1 MELHSL
7 DKLGKKKFW
16 TEFFRRGMCLLLAI
30 IMVLPA
36 GGGVF
41 AAGEGSVGE
50 ALLKE
55 ATDAIKLAHKLEIDK
70 VNSAIWWTKDILVT
84 KVSEPLNDREKAVFL
99 TALLNNLGFTSDLI
113 EEQNPSAYKVKV
125 TVLGVEYTINAT
137 AGTSDPKMP
146 KDQIEEFENRI
157 NRDKN
162 TMVSYKTKL
171 ESSLTEEGLKEIVD
185 KTIVINDNAKRY
197 VVELNDWI
205 LKEIGQGKEFDDI
218 DIKIKNLKDI
228 VDEVAD
234 DAFDKALTYKT
245 VGGVA
250 LAEKIAGILVHRDRT
265 ELELAIQEVINYIKQ
280 EGLQKQVNDM
290 VSKINESNGT
300 LARLNGAI
308 TNLKKDDANLKDISN
323 RITVCKDE
331 IQNFEDILKDI
342 KAIGSA
348 ENPEIVIEDEHVN
361 YAIALL
367 KDKLDEADKLYNLH
381 EAILAVKKAE
391 ASKTVTDISRAD
403 VLVEALSD
411 STSIVV
417 GGIHTKETL
426 RSRMEPLNEIV
437 DNDRANKALAEA
449 IKAVTLAETQLN
461 KYADG
466 KLDIGLLNTSIKDA
480 VDKIGVAAS
489 LNANPMELELLEI
502 RVGEEKT
509 PSTNS
514 TGLYGKRNKI
524 EAVLDSIINLENHI
538 LVKEDIG
545 GLNEVIEKNAGKYTN
560 AQIVALETALIAG
573 KTLIGKSLNT
583 RIADIYKVLEAIP
596 IVNVELKTLADIKAA
611 RSIVSKLNKKFDS
624 TKAIL
629 NAYITEEED
638 KIKSNEPKTSLEAI
652 EKTYNAVVGTTA
664 TSAEIAALI
673 KSAKTLIGKE
683 PDNIKKIKMNAVI
696 STIDTAQ
703 KSKEAVD
710 LAEATKLRKDLDKAD
725 ALVKQVP
732 DKVIL
737 EIGSPYPEYK
747 FRTDIEDGLANLLET
762 RLNILKP
769 IVGQM
774 ENEKAARDAVA
785 KVEKSLIRKDY
796 EAAIIALEK
805 PFIDSNLKTVLKD
818 KLDVVLQVIDATDSV
833 IKAEKMILD
842 YLDQKKGIKES
853 DMQGAINSA
862 NNSIGLIEQG
872 VDDGNA
878 IYKENKVNLQNRI
891 NKVSDSKTAI
901 DKVITAEKDLEIYLN
916 NPTDENKEK
925 LYKEGN
931 PDTGSIVDAKKLI
944 TPTLEAKVRTVLE
957 KRIEDIWK
965 AIDSNVSIQDAE
977 DKVKAVEKKIN
988 DLLLESG
995 YKTET
1000 GTEPDVK
1007 VEYHPIKDRTGF
1019 TEIIATI
1026 TKDITEADNAVKTIK
1041 DKRATELKN
1050 RLAAVTAAK
1059 EVAILIAKAEGSNP
1073 LVKSEVDAASK
1084 ALPKVKEDIINDDDG
1099 VIINHKAIKAYFE
1112 ARVKYL
1118 NAELVKVQQF
1128 TEAKKLTDKAYE
1140 TLSEGDIKKAI
1151 EYVAKIQDEEN
1162 KSKFNEGA
1170 TSPRIYGIDT
1180 ILKKFAAEKVE
1191 KNITDAISGLQMDLK
1206 SGSKPVSD
1214 AKKATDVFSNLVKL
1228 ADSRLGKN
1236 SLEPPIIPIEYA
1248 VDYADEILEY
1258 NTNNTA
1264 LAKAQQVW
1272 QQIAKADK
1280 SKSISDIDR
1289 LYIEFELLIDI
1300 VEGIGAKFKDKYYKE
1315 YNEGVYTGGLLGTL
1329 YGEITRIK
1337 NFQTGE
1343 DAKKAET
1350 DEAILA
1356 VIATLRAYTEA
1367 TSAEEKKTARE
1378 KLPTDIGEVR
1388 KAVAKIDSSDKA
1400 AHKEYNAK
1408 ITLMELYRDAINKIN
1423 RAQISCTPANV
1434 KDAKAAVDKCD
1445 KAKDN
1450 GDYIFVNVVLVREID
1465 ELYERLVNEESAEK
1479 AKILVDKAWETKTQ
1493 IDFDIAKNAVT
1504 RLPENNEAQ
1513 IKIKNDLLKSLEE
1526 LKEIIDKLEETDRK
1540 AVAEAEK
1547 ALKEALKLIYESKI
1561 QNIDPDEDEINEAYA
1576 KLTGRGIDGTSNEDP
1591 EFAEYY
1597 IKTAKDYAN
1606 SIVRDLD
1613 GKNALL
1619 EIIAEREHLL
1629 KVYSE
1634 EILIKEARRLIVKA
1648 DASVIKRNSMP
1659 KDTEEER
1666 RAWEAQTVIANGDLD
1681 SAAIAIKRINL
1692 PENLDARQRLL
1703 ERLGII
1709 TKDLNTGTTTDKIAY
1724 INGLLREATKRVA
1737 DARDVFEKGDVDG
1750 KLIGLLTD
1758 AKNLVGDIEIEIE
1771 MLVVNNESEQ
1781 SAKDKLKELVAALRQ
1796 NVTNIE
1802 NGISDKDLIANAE
1815 KAIKAAE
1822 DRVKKKEYE
1831 SAKIDVMEAE
1841 MNTEQIS
1848 DTNAIKR
1855 NELRSKINKLK
1866 NEIAQA
1872 TGGEETPPLDDQNDP
1887 KIVAKALQLYYKA
1900 KASLLQKDIDAA
1912 RKYINEN
1919 MVHNTTLKQWL
1930 LAKLAEL
1937 EKIRVG
1943 INKPGDIEDEKRK
1956 EEEKKRKEEEAKRK
1970 AEEARK
1976 KKYPGID
1983 EAINADERDTGNSDP
1998 KWGDTKGLKKK

>member
-1 MELHSL
+1 MELYSL
-7 DKLGKKKFW
+7 DKLGKKRFW
-16 TEFFRRGMCLLLAI
+16 REFFRRGMSLLLAI

-41 AAGEGSVGE
+41 AAEITHDEWYKSELVKALKTLPSSDKLEYEVIIPYTRNDSRWFAETKARQLFDEVTKELPIKQGILNMDGE
-50 ALLKE
+50 ATTILPVWEGTGDNRVLKSIKHTIRYHNSKPMLDKYKTDLTPYVAEIVKNKTDLKRVADAVKIVKSWENTNGNKLTMILFSILMEELGYKHVLDENFNLSTKPIINVEIVKGILKPVNIVAGTINEVDVSIITDDINQQIQYEINSLMNSIGVSNDKVAALSMLINGITGSITVTKFNEIVTKGAEVEIEIDRYDDAYNTLE
-55 ATDAIKLAHKLEIDK
+55 AEGVTGDSLTGLETSLNNLKTSLNNIKLTLA
-70 VNSAIWWTKDILVT
+70 
-84 KVSEPLNDREKAVFL
+84 EKAV
-99 TALLNNLGFTSDLI
+99 TQAESSKISSDIGMAKDIVNTIDEEVMKSDGSQLSDNKNKIIDFNDRI
-113 EEQNPSAYKVKV
+113 EYVEQ
-125 TVLGVEYTINAT
+125 INA
-137 AGTSDPKMP
+137 AVAAVEKAKQSKKAEDYG
-146 KDQIEEFENRI
+146 IAEALVN
-157 NRDKN
+157 
-162 TMVSYKTKL
+162 
-171 ESSLTEEGLKEIVD
+171 GLKEDSDVRVELQVKERLKTD
-185 KTIVINDNAKRY
+185 LAALKTI
-197 VVELNDWI
+197 
-205 LKEIGQGKEFDDI
+205 I
-218 DIKIKNLKDI
+218 D
-228 VDEVAD
+228 AD
-234 DAFDKALTYKT
+234 TNKKA
-245 VGGVA
+245 V
-250 LAEKIAGILVHRDRT
+250 
-265 ELELAIQEVINYIKQ
+265 
-280 EGLQKQVNDM
+280 
-290 VSKINESNGT
+290 
-300 LARLNGAI
+300 
-308 TNLKKDDANLKDISN
+308 
-323 RITVCKDE
+323 
-331 IQNFEDILKDI
+331 
-342 KAIGSA
+342 
-348 ENPEIVIEDEHVN
+348 
-361 YAIALL
+361 
-367 KDKLDEADKLYNLH
+367 
-381 EAILAVKKAE
+381 AE
-391 ASKTVTDISRAD
+391 ASK
-403 VLVEALSD
+403 L
-411 STSIVV
+411 
-417 GGIHTKETL
+417 
-426 RSRMEPLNEIV
+426 
-437 DNDRANKALAEA
+437 
-449 IKAVTLAETQLN
+449 VTLAEGNLTKYLN
-461 KYADG
+461 GTIDKVEMEKSKSDADG
-466 KLDIGLLNTSIKDA
+466 K
-480 VDKIGVAAS
+480 
-489 LNANPMELELLEI
+489 
-502 RVGEEKT
+502 
-509 PSTNS
+509 
-514 TGLYGKRNKI
+514 
-524 EAVLDSIINLENHI
+524 
-538 LVKEDIG
+538 
-545 GLNEVIEKNAGKYTN
+545 
-560 AQIVALETALIAG
+560 
-573 KTLIGKSLNT
+573 
-583 RIADIYKVLEAIP
+583 
-596 IVNVELKTLADIKAA
+596 VNTLAEGD
-611 RSIVSKLNKKFDS
+611 D
-624 TKAIL
+624 
-629 NAYITEEED
+629 
-638 KIKSNEPKTSLEAI
+638 KTSLTNRMKAVEIRLTELNDVMPIVKSAVDMIERRLIEGKVTVSSVEVDVTKDNVITPDGFGATTYKAAVDAGKKSNAIGKALNARIVEINKVLDAI
-652 EKTYNAVVGTTA
+652 ESVKGLNRNTLKTAKTAVGKINVKFSKVKNILNEIITDLEGNIADEQPEDLLNKTFTEVTLYNM
-664 TSAEIAALI
+664 TSAEITALI
-673 KSAKTLIGKE
+673 KTAKALIGKE
-683 PDNIKKIKMNAVI
+683 SDNIKKIKMTAVI
-696 STIDTAQ
+696 NAIDTAQ
-703 KSKEAVD
+703 KAKEAVA
-710 LAEATKLRKDLDKAD
+710 LAEATKLRKDFDKAD
-725 ALVKQVP
+725 GLVKSIS
-732 DKVIL
+732 DNNL
-737 EIGSPYPEYK
+737 EYITSNPSN
-747 FRTDIEDGLANLLET
+747 FS
-762 RLNILKP
+762 ILKVSLSATL
-769 IVGQM
+769 IDILKGINLAEATAAVVKA
-774 ENEKAARDAVA
+774 ENTLNE
-785 KVEKSLIRKDY
+785 KDY
-796 EAAIIALEK
+796 ELAFTAIGKVEGDIT
-805 PFIDSNLKTVLKD
+805 DSGTDKGKLKQR
-818 KLDVVLQVIDATDSV
+818 LDVVKSVIDAAKALSRAVTAVNEAAKTSKELDNSKK
-833 IKAEKMILD
+833 IK
-842 YLDQKKGIKES
+842 
-853 DMQGAINSA
+853 SA
-862 NNSIGLIEQG
+862 
-872 VDDGNA
+872 
-878 IYKENKVNLQNRI
+878 
-891 NKVSDSKTAI
+891 
-901 DKVITAEKDLEIYLN
+901 KDAL
-916 NPTDENKEK
+916 T
-925 LYKEGN
+925 
-931 PDTGSIVDAKKLI
+931 
-944 TPTLEAKVRTVLE
+944 EASM
-957 KRIEDIWK
+957 
-965 AIDSNVSIQDAE
+965 AIDSSITLDTIF
-977 DKVKAVEKKIN
+977 KYKIN
-988 DLLLESG
+988 TDTMSATIKDMNEVYIVAIEALKLLCDVQQKLDTSKTYEEALNDAKTAVGKVTDSKVRLDLESG
-995 YKTET
+995 IKAIEGREETAGSINKAEEKLIDAEKKLNGLLLGDNMDSDSYK
-1000 GTEPDVK
+1000 
-1007 VEYHPIKDRTGF
+1007 PIKDLNNF
-1019 TEIIATI
+1019 ATEIETVKKAIA
-1026 TKDITEADNAVKTIK
+1026 DADAEIKTIK
-1041 DKRATELKN
+1041 DKRATEFKD
-1050 RLAAVTAAK
+1050 RLTAVTAAK
-1059 EVAILIAKAEGSNP
+1059 DVAILIAKAEGSNP
-1073 LVKSEVDAASK
+1073 LVKAEVDAASK

-1099 VIINHKAIKAYFE
+1099 IIINHKAIKAYFE

-1151 EYVAKIQDEEN
+1151 EYVAKIQDNDN
-1162 KSKFNEGA
+1162 KSKFNKGVTE
-1170 TSPRIYGIDT
+1170 SPRIYGIDS
-1180 ILKKFAAEKVE
+1180 IIDKFASEKVE

-1214 AKKATDVFSNLVKL
+1214 AKKSTDVFTNLVKL
-1228 ADSRLGKN
+1228 ADSRLGEN
-1236 SLEPPIIPIEYA
+1236 SLEPPTDLIK
-1248 VDYADEILEY
+1248 YADNYADKIADY

-1315 YNEGVYTGGLLGTL
+1315 YNEGGVYTGGLLGTL

-1337 NFQTGE
+1337 SFQTGE
-1343 DAKKAET
+1343 DDKKAKA

-1378 KLPTDIGEVR
+1378 QLPTDIGEVR

-1479 AKILVDKAWETKTQ
+1479 AKILVDKAWETKSQ

-1513 IKIKNDLLKSLEE
+1513 IKIKNDLLKSLDD
-1526 LKEIIDKLEETDRK
+1526 LKEIIDKLEETDRN

-1606 SIVRDLD
+1606 SIVRDID

-1666 RAWEAQTVIANGDLD
+1666 KAWEAQTVIANGDLD

-1692 PENLDARQRLL
+1692 PENFDARQRLL

-1709 TKDLNTGTTTDKIAY
+1709 TRDLNTGTTTDKIAY